1 MHRFLLST
9 AVWAVTIGSAA
20 AAEGEPKLFA
30 AVRQGD
36 VKFLKEHLEQA
47 SLDVRDRRG
56 ATLLMHAAAFGNVE
70 TLKLLLD
77 AGADVNARND
87 FDATALLWGA
97 RDPEKSRLLIEHG
110 ANVNACSKQGRTP
123 LMLASLRPGGSETVA
138 LLLEKGADPKV
149 KDGRGDTALGL
160 AATIGEVETMR
171 LLLAKGADAAEANN
185 KGERPIILATKSKRA
200 EAVSLLLHE
209 GVDVNVANTS
219 FNIVR
224 NGPIAMVRLTPLHRA
239 AAFGPVQMVRD
250 LINAGANVNARDGRS
265 LTPLHL
271 AVATEYPSP
280 QICEA
285 LLQAGAD
292 VNARDNT
299 GETPLDWAEKFAY
312 PEIVQKLRRASAKH
326 GDTAYQAPKR
336 PNAPRPQPPVALA
349 RSAAL
354 LEKSSAEFFQQSGCV
369 GCHHQ
374 PLIARAQRPA
384 LAAGIPVSQTGA
396 RDQLAQ
402 LKGQWLSSQEEF
414 LQSLNPGGG
423 PNRLAE
429 NLLGLEAAGH
439 APDSITDSAIVD
451 LAEAQAVNGS
461 WSDGEEQPRPPI
473 TEGEIAGTARA
484 VRALQVYS
492 IPARRPE
499 FDARIARAQAFLQR
513 VRPASTDDYAMRL
526 LGLAWTGAPKGDIVR
541 AGRELL
547 ALQREDG
554 GWSGNPYLNSEAF
567 STGEAL
573 VALVQ
578 SGAVAA
584 ANVAYRRGLGFLL
597 STQYPDGSWY
607 VRSRAIKFQP
617 YFESGFPFGPD
628 QWISAA
634 GTAWAAQAIALS
646 IDPSSI
652 RAGHRTSRPRDSW

>member
-1 MHRFLLST
+1 MHRFLLFTPFWAVIIGT
-9 AVWAVTIGSAA
+9 AV
-20 AAEGEPKLFA
+20 AAEGDPKLFE
-30 AVRQGD
+30 AVRHGD
-36 VKFLKEHLEQA
+36 VKFLKEHLDQP
-47 SLDVRDRRG
+47 SLGARDRRG
-56 ATLLMHAAAFGNVE
+56 ATLLMHAAAFGNVQI
-70 TLKLLLD
+70 LNLLVD
-77 AGADVNARND
+77 AGADVNAVND

-97 RDPEKSRLLIEHG
+97 RDPEKARILIEHG
-110 ANVNACSKQGRTP
+110 ANVNARSKQGRTP

-138 LLLEKGADPKV
+138 LMLKKGADPKV

-171 LLLAKGADAAEANN
+171 LLLAKGADPTTANN
-185 KGERPIILATKSKRA
+185 KGEPPIILATKSKRP
-200 EAVSLLLHE
+200 EAVSLLLE
-209 GVDVNVANTS
+209 QGVDVNVANTS
-219 FNIVR
+219 YNIVR
-224 NGPIAMVRLTPLHRA
+224 NGPIAMIKLTPLHRA

-250 LINAGANVNARDGRS
+250 LLKAGANVNARDGRS
-265 LTPLHL
+265 LTPLHF
-271 AVATEYPSP
+271 AVATDYPSK
-280 QICEA
+280 QICET

-292 VNARDNT
+292 VNARDST

-312 PEIVQKLRRASAKH
+312 PDIVQALQKAGAKH
-326 GDTAYQAPKR
+326 GDITYHAPKR
-336 PNAPRPQPPVALA
+336 PHTPRPQPLLALA
-349 RSAAL
+349 RSEAL
-354 LEKSSAEFFQQSGCV
+354 LEKSSAEFFKKSGCV

-384 LAAGIPVSQTGA
+384 LATGIPIRQANV

-402 LKGQWLSSQEEF
+402 LKGQWLASQEEF

-451 LAEAQAVNGS
+451 LAEAQAVDGS
-461 WSDGEEQPRPPI
+461 WRDGEEQPRPPI

-484 VRALQVYS
+484 VRALQTYS

-499 FDARIARAQAFLQR
+499 FDARIAKAEAWLQR
-513 VRPASTDDYAMRL
+513 AKPASTDDYAMRL
-526 LGLAWTGAPKGDIVR
+526 LGLAWTGAPKEDIAR

-547 ALQREDG
+547 VLQREDG
-554 GWSGNPYLNSEAF
+554 GWSGNRYLSSEAF

-578 SGAVAA
+578 SGAVAG
-584 ANVAYRRGLGFLL
+584 ANVAYRRGLDFLL
-597 STQYPDGSWY
+597 STQYSDGSWY

-617 YFESGFPFGPD
+617 YFESGFPFGHD

-634 GTAWAAQAIALS
+634 GTAWAVQAIALS
-646 IDPSSI
+646 ISPSSV
-652 RAGHRTSRPRDSW
+652 RARLQAPWLSDSR